1 MSVAERAVEGGR
13 EQAVQARA
21 PERPSAVPAGPVGG
35 AVAGDMAGLFAQLQ
49 RNAGNQAVGLL
60 LRQQAQAQAAA
71 ARLPSAATLAALQ
84 SGARPPAVPAPAVP
98 VPVRRAAEAGGGG
111 EGGAPIGP
119 EGGPAPAALGARIEA
134 KRGGG
139 APLDAGTRAAMEGA
153 MGADFGGVR
162 VHADAEADQLNQGV
176 SAVAFT
182 TGSDIFFRQG
192 AYAPGS
198 PGGDHLLAHEL
209 AHVVQQGGQAGGG
222 PLVVGAADDPHEH
235 AAEAQAETVLS
246 GRSALPGGAPP
257 PGMGGPGAG
266 VARQLRR
273 VAAPA
278 DASPGLRHVLQQV
291 DTSAGQARRH
301 DPPAQLAHAAQQA
314 APSPANDVVSQA
326 QAHQAGAMN
335 AAQPGKPEPSSF
347 LALLRSKLAEIAP
360 KSDQEMKEFKSGGR
374 SAQVHGELAGAV
386 HGQQETAAGPV
397 AAATTAPPPTGAVT
411 PRTPEAAPAPPA
423 PTALPP
429 VDAAG
434 AVPPPAPDPRPA
446 LQQGAQEADQRL
458 ADANVTPEQLQ
469 RANDPRFNAVTAARD
484 EVHAHADAAPAP
496 FEARQQA
503 TLNVAA
509 AGAHAD
515 SAAAHAELHA
525 AHHAAHTAAHGEQQ
539 ATMARDA
546 QERQRV
552 ADHVGQLFEGTKT
565 KVEAKLAA
573 IGPAVDQL
581 FTDGEKAA
589 HQHFVDEVDSRT
601 TEHYVLH
608 PFDSAIGALTGFDPA
623 LHKIFDEERERYTAA
638 LDPVL
643 VGIAAKVEQA
653 LAEAKSLIAEGH
665 AAIEAYIAEQPGS
678 LRASGQQAAQA
689 MESRFAELQHSVDAK
704 KEELATH
711 LVQRYQEAQHAID
724 EEVKKLHEE
733 HSGLLGGF
741 LDKLRAVLDA
751 IEQFKARLQGVVQDA
766 GETLDLII
774 KDPIAFLGHLLDA
787 LKAGFSGFLANILAH
802 LEQGFV
808 AWLTGGLG
816 SLNIHLPAE
825 WDLKGVI
832 SLVLDVLGVSWEK
845 IKAKIRARIE
855 KLIGPRAMR
864 VLDKMIE
871 YAEAAWSGGIAGLIE
886 KLKGDLGNLKEM
898 VFGAIKSYLIE
909 TIVKTAIAKLVALS
923 NPVGEIIEAVMD
935 IYKVVMFFIEK
946 ANQIMHVVE
955 TIVKSVSRI
964 AHGDIGG
971 AAAWVEQAMASTI
984 PVVIGFLADLLG
996 LGDLPAKVKEF
1007 IEAVQGAVDHAIEVA
1022 LDWLIE
1028 QGKKLFAALFSKKD
1042 DKEDEDPEHDQKVK
1056 VGLDQLDTEQAQY
1069 VKEGRIEKEDA
1080 EKVAAKVK
1088 ADNPIFKSITV
1099 IGEDDRWDYA
1109 YVASNGTKTGAPRA
1123 AAGTGGLQV
1132 GAFLGRKKTVGR
1144 TGRHG
1149 GAQGSEA
1156 GEKWEAFEVVAI
1168 DAKTVTLRPVLGG
1181 SSGYSESLNGV
1192 ISDINSAM
1200 ERYKRITGPAELEGQ
1215 GVYVEAGMLKPD
1227 FRGSANIRAKFYEG
1241 DYAAN
1246 IEKLRN
1252 DAKPKALAHPSFS
1265 AGKPVGGP
1273 WGSDAWLCPGFAP
1286 NNRPAHIVEKAGQV
1300 DHKMSV
1306 AEHWNDHGGNNTSQE
1321 KRREFNTDPNNL
1333 QILCEQCNQSKGSMG
1348 SDGTR
1353 ATFKDSVGDN
1363 FTGPDGNR

>member
-222 PLVVGAADDPHEH
+222 PLVVGAADGPHEH

-347 LALLRSKLAEIAP
+347 LALLCSKLAEIAP
-360 KSDQEMKEFKSGGR
+360 KSDQEMKDFKSGGR

-434 AVPPPAPDPRPA
+434 VVPPPAPDPRPA

-653 LAEAKSLIAEGH
+653 IAEAKSLIAEGH

-741 LDKLRAVLDA
+741 LDKLAAVLKA
-751 IEQFKARLQGVVQDA
+751 IEEFKARLQGVVQDA

-845 IKAKIRARIE
+845 IKEKIRARIE

-971 AAAWVEQAMASTI
+971 AAAWVEQAIASTI

-1042 DKEDEDPEHDQKVK
+1042 DKEDDERTDEKKQADLDHALAEAHQLLEADDASPESVRQHLPAIKTKYKMVSLEMIVDN
-1056 VGLDQLDTEQAQY
+1056 DSE
-1069 VKEGRIEKEDA
+1069 EKE
-1080 EKVAAKVK
+1080 
-1088 ADNPIFKSITV
+1088 TV
-1099 IGEDDRWDYA
+1099 H
-1109 YVASNGTKTGAPRA
+1109 
-1123 AAGTGGLQV
+1123 
-1132 GAFLGRKKTVGR
+1132 F
-1144 TGRHG
+1144 
-1149 GAQGSEA
+1149 
-1156 GEKWEAFEVVAI
+1156 
-1168 DAKTVTLRPVLGG
+1168 
-1181 SSGYSESLNGV
+1181 NGV
-1192 ISDINSAM
+1192 IN
-1200 ERYKRITGPAELEGQ
+1200 PQ
-1215 GVYVEAGMLKPD
+1215 GSSPPGTLAKEQLKQLKLKAKE
-1227 FRGSANIRAKFYEG
+1227 FTAHIRAKGWIQEYKQDPQGFLTG
-1241 DYAAN
+1241 DHVKIGDAVEVTGIQQVVEYA
-1246 IEKLRN
+1246 KDCTVLRN
-1252 DAKPKALAHPSFS
+1252 VRFKFLDNNGETL
-1265 AGKPVGGP
+1265 GGEQSELDFLIL
-1273 WGSDAWLCPGFAP
+1273 G
-1286 NNRPAHIVEKAGQV
+1286 KAGVEEIVSAKLKPGKVEANKDRGKLGHYIAMKNMDSQQLTAYAFDHFGAARIYNRAVEVKVFFNDSGSEETMLLPAFASRYLGKVVV
-1300 DHKMSV
+1300 DKIEVKPLTPDPGQPGGLTIGATERQLLGKLIEFIS
-1306 AEHWNDHGGNNTSQE
+1306 AE
-1321 KRREFNTDPNNL
+1321 L
-1333 QILCEQCNQSKGSMG
+1333 
-1348 SDGTR
+1348 
-1353 ATFKDSVGDN
+1353 A
-1363 FTGPDGNR
+1363 